1 MWLCNP
7 VIPKGN
13 SRKLNSPWVGPY
25 KVVKCI
31 SDTVYRIQDTQTPRK
46 RIVVHFDRLKS
57 CNERMR
63 TQVDARER
71 DSQEST
77 DINPSAQ
84 VQQATRQL
92 PPGTNLQVRDDYEGE
107 DDSGSSPTTARL
119 QQIINSGDIHTG
131 AVAEDRQ
138 DTGMTYM
145 GHVLTE

>member
-31 SDTVYRIQDTQTPRK
+31 SDMVYRIQDTRTPRK

-77 DINPSAQ
+77 DIDPSAQ

-107 DDSGSSPTTARL
+107 DDSQQDQEAAPQQQGNTAAADNQQRQYPHRSSRRRPARYR
-119 QQIINSGDIHTG
+119 D
-131 AVAEDRQ
+131 D
-138 DTGMTYM
+138 
-145 GHVLTE
+145 

>member
-1 MWLCNP
+1 MLLCNP

-31 SDTVYRIQDTQTPRK
+31 SDTVYRIQDTRTPRK

-63 TQVDARER
+63 TQVDAGER

-77 DINPSAQ
+77 DIDPSAQ

-107 DDSGSSPTTARL
+107 DDSQQDQEAAPQQQGNTAGADNQQRRYPHRSSCRRPVRYR
-119 QQIINSGDIHTG
+119 D
-131 AVAEDRQ
+131 D
-138 DTGMTYM
+138 
-145 GHVLTE
+145 